1 MITEKLN
8 PKAKKKL
15 LLKIK
20 LLFNSTS
27 TTHQA
32 DVSIKNREQKWTEL
46 QKKKEG
52 KYSPSLLEI
61 GTYLFQQLIDELLT
75 RADSETTAGDMQ
87 DKSEVSYY
95 APKDGSTRGMR
106 GLCPKNTRATL
117 TGLCLAKSEIIRA
130 LKEKNTVM
138 DYNSLSKME
147 IHDTNQ

>member
-46 QKKKEG
+46 QKKKKER

-61 GTYLFQQLIDELLT
+61 WTYLSQQLIDELLT
-75 RADSETTAGDMQ
+75 RADSETTAGDIQ

-95 APKDGSTRGMR
+95 APKYGSTRGMM

-117 TGLCLAKSEIIRA
+117 KGLCLAKSETIWA
-130 LKEKNTVM
+130 LKEKNT
-138 DYNSLSKME
+138 
-147 IHDTNQ
+147 